1 MQKSNNVSIDNS
13 INEIKMVN
21 DMNNTSVKIV
31 DKANDKNLDMRIEI
45 AKNLDN
51 LTDSNMIDL
60 LVYLEN
66 IRPQAIRIL
75 ENDTIYID
83 MEAFNEDTF
92 NKVMDFIKN
101 YI

>member
-31 DKANDKNLDMRIEI
+31 DKANDKNLEMRIEI

-92 NKVMDFIKN
+92 KKVMDFIKN

>member
-1 MQKSNNVSIDNS
+1 MDNS
-13 INEIKMVN
+13 INEIKMIN
-21 DMNNTSVKIV
+21 EINNAVKIV
-31 DKANDKNLDMRIEI
+31 DKTYDKSMELRIEI
-45 AKNLDN
+45 AKNFDN

-60 LVYLEN
+60 LVYIEN

-92 NKVMDFIKN
+92 NRVFDYIKN
-101 YI
+101 FV

>member
-1 MQKSNNVSIDNS
+1 
-13 INEIKMVN
+13 MVN

-92 NKVMDFIKN
+92 KKVMDFIKN

>member
-1 MQKSNNVSIDNS
+1 MISIVLHKSS
-13 INEIKMVN
+13 E
-21 DMNNTSVKIV
+21 
-31 DKANDKNLDMRIEI
+31 KNLDLRIEI
-45 AKNLDN
+45 AKNFDN

-60 LVYLEN
+60 LVYIEN

-75 ENDTIYID
+75 ENGTIYVD

-92 NKVMDFIKN
+92 RKVFDYIKN

>member
-1 MQKSNNVSIDNS
+1 
-13 INEIKMVN
+13 
-21 DMNNTSVKIV
+21 
-31 DKANDKNLDMRIEI
+31 MRIEI

-92 NKVMDFIKN
+92 KKVMDFIKN

>member
-1 MQKSNNVSIDNS
+1 MSIDNS